1 MIYGSLTDEQAR
13 QMTKC
18 PTLPSWVP
26 LIDPPD
32 FYGEADAMLE
42 AMNERD
48 AYRDSIMAIDTD
60 PLVPVYEALG
70 SSATLEFRVAARMV
84 VRDLLPVI
92 VRVKWHYNRARPF
105 QVMPLLGHT
114 GFTTME
120 STTAHSPSYPSGH
133 TIQAGII
140 AGLAAKA
147 NPAKRAAL
155 AEAVDWV
162 SQTRMMGGWHWP
174 SDLAYSD
181 EIVKRYFR

>member
-1 MIYGSLTDEQAR
+1 
-13 QMTKC
+13 
-18 PTLPSWVP
+18 
-26 LIDPPD
+26 
-32 FYGEADAMLE
+32 
-42 AMNERD
+42 
-48 AYRDSIMAIDTD
+48 
-60 PLVPVYEALG
+60 
-70 SSATLEFRVAARMV
+70 MV
-84 VRDLLPVI
+84 VRDLLPFI
-92 VRVKWHYNRARPF
+92 VKVKWHYNRARPF
-105 QVMPLLGHT
+105 QVMPLLDHV

-155 AEAVDWV
+155 VEAVDWV

>member
-1 MIYGSLTDEQAR
+1 MA
-13 QMTKC
+13 KC

-42 AMNERD
+42 A
-48 AYRDSIMAIDTD
+48 D

-84 VRDLLPVI
+84 VRDLLPFI
-92 VRVKWHYNRARPF
+92 VKVKWHYNRARPF
-105 QVMPLLGHT
+105 QVMPLLGHVD
-114 GFTTME
+114 FTTME

-133 TIQAGII
+133 TIQASVV
-140 AGLAAKA
+140 AGLAARSY
-147 NPAKRAAL
+147 PSKRAAL
-155 AEAVDWV
+155 TEAVDWV

-174 SDLAYSD
+174 SDLVYANKIAAGYLG
-181 EIVKRYFR
+181 